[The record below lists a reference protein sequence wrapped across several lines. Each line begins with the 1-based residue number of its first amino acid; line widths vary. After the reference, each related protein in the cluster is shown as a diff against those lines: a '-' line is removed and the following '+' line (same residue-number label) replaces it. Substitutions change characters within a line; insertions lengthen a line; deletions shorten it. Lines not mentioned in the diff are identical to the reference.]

1 MLVGF
6 PYSTRSNDDMSDPTT
21 LNNSHPSW
29 WGLLI
34 PRASPNCSLFS
45 RVLSRAIQLPTLLI
59 GVCLSV
65 ALLAL
70 MPAMV
75 IGLVG
80 IELLLGR
87 RGPMPTGH

>member
-1 MLVGF
+1 MLVVSLF
-6 PYSTRSNDDMSDPTT
+6 PMHSRNNMSDSTQPPKT
-21 LNNSHPSW
+21 HPSW

-45 RVLSRAIQLPTLLI
+45 RVLSGAIQIPMLLV

-70 MPAMV
+70 MPLMV
-75 IGLVG
+75 VLIVG
-80 IELLLGR
+80 IELLFGR
-87 RGPMPTGH
+87 KGPMPTRG